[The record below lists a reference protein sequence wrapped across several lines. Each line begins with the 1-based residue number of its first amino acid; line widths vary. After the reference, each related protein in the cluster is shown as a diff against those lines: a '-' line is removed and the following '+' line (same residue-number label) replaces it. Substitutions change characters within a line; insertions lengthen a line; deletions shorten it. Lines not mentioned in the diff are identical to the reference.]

1 MDQFSH
7 DLTLALEETSLM
19 DRACGVGR
27 WGSRRRTRSTGNLP
41 CAPQPTED
49 SSSSP
54 TDTLNNAHGLGH
66 GAHSNANA
74 NVDGLDPHIHVDMLP
89 ASDSDDKAEAMLPLR
104 LPVKA
109 LNAAAAV
116 RMGTGAL
123 ESDSLN
129 ETTFSPARFY
139 KPNSRRKRKIKRMS
153 MEFEFS
159 KDSNLAVSPHSFT
172 ESPLHPG
179 MLGGCISG
187 TGTVRKRLLKA
198 ESGNRSHLFFCGKR
212 KRSNRDRYHECDH
225 DASVARDGG
234 GCAVSSN
241 LHSSSMPR
249 YTHME
254 EYHRMRPRSY
264 SSTSKPH
271 SDRLLPLNKGLL
283 SKINRIAKNQTQQA
297 QKTDNTSN
305 MEEGLE
311 PEQAEAQVLLQS
323 AQTAANQQQQQQRDL
338 SESSASCAG
347 PGGFGMETLVPVSDI
362 ETLLNHSDKMPLQ
375 LSADSAV
382 TDYNQMHR
390 KKSHYGHIHGSGST
404 TKSHRRRRFCQ
415 TPQSLQVQ
423 SMDCSELYDF
433 LSSSSLSSS
442 SDSDDGHRLHD
453 TDREG
458 DDELTDWPGNEFGP
472 GKYDPK
478 RKLTKKSLLPQIR
491 SDDTIGEDDTL
502 MSGTEATATMPFT
515 DSYGGGTSQ
524 SPPLT
529 DALQD
534 LSRFQLAASSEPIE
548 ISGGGA
554 NRSVGF
560 IDVNICMDTERS
572 MNGMPTIVK
581 QIESEMSGETSNPF
595 LSSSPPLQMLEVREI
610 RAGCRR
616 INGND
621 RPGFS
626 IKLGVNERLARFL
639 QDARQTQIRLPDIEL
654 YEQDSLLNLAT
665 LYSLSMVVE
674 NGCTVLTKTSCF
686 LYGRNTTQSVHVD
699 PQRDLQHR
707 PDLFGDYKRR
717 CYGGDAA
724 DPTAPTSMTPSAANV
739 NANAS
744 AAASPAAE
752 MLPKQ

>member
-54 TDTLNNAHGLGH
+54 TDTMNNAHGHGH
-66 GAHSNANA
+66 GHHPNTNANI
-74 NVDGLDPHIHVDMLP
+74 DGLDTHTHNDMMLP

-104 LPVKA
+104 LPGKM

-116 RMGTGAL
+116 RMGMGAL

-129 ETTFSPARFY
+129 ETNFSPARFY

-159 KDSNLAVSPHSFT
+159 KDCNLAVSPHSFT

-179 MLGGCISG
+179 MLGGCAGSMTG
-187 TGTVRKRLLKA
+187 TGTVRKRVLKMD
-198 ESGNRSHLFFCGKR
+198 SGNRSNLFFCGKR
-212 KRSNRDRYHECDH
+212 KRSNRDRYHEH
-225 DASVARDGG
+225 DQEAGVPFGGG
-234 GCAVSSN
+234 GCSGEGGSGSSK

-249 YTHME
+249 YTHIE

-283 SKINRIAKNQTQQA
+283 SKINRIAQTQTETQRA

-305 MEEGLE
+305 MEEEGLE
-311 PEQAEAQVLLQS
+311 HEQAETQP
-323 AQTAANQQQQQQRDL
+323 QTAAANPHL
-338 SESSASCAG
+338 ELVESAASTAG
-347 PGGFGMETLVPVSDI
+347 LGVFSMETLVPVSDI
-362 ETLLNHSDKMPLQ
+362 ETLLNTSDKLPLQ
-375 LSADSAV
+375 LSLDCAVADYHA
-382 TDYNQMHR
+382 HR
-390 KKSHYGHIHGSGST
+390 QKSHYGHMHGSGST
-404 TKSHRRRRFCQ
+404 KAHRRRRFCQ
-415 TPQSLQVQ
+415 TPQPLQVQ
-423 SMDCSELYDF
+423 SMDCTELYDF
-433 LSSSSLSSS
+433 FSSSSLSSS
-442 SDSDDGHRLHD
+442 SDSEDGHRLHD

-458 DDELTDWPGNEFGP
+458 DDELTDWPGNEIGP
-472 GKYDPK
+472 GGKYDPK

-502 MSGTEATATMPFT
+502 MSGTEATATMTFA
-515 DSYGGGTSQ
+515 DSYGGVGGGTSQ
-524 SPPLT
+524 SPPQT

-534 LSRFQLAASSEPIE
+534 LTRFQPAASSEPIE
-548 ISGGGA
+548 ICGGGA
-554 NRSVGF
+554 NRGNRSVGF
-560 IDVNICMDTERS
+560 IGVNICLDTETS
-572 MNGMPTIVK
+572 MNGMPALK

-595 LSSSPPLQMLEVREI
+595 LSSSPPMQIQEVREI

-616 INGND
+616 INGD

-626 IKLGVNERLARFL
+626 IKLSVNERLARFL
-639 QDARQTQIRLPDIEL
+639 QDSRQTQIRLPDIEI

-665 LYSLSMVVE
+665 LYSLNMLVE
-674 NGCTVLTKTSCF
+674 NGCTVLTKT
-686 LYGRNTTQSVHVD
+686 RNTTQSSNID
-699 PQRDLQHR
+699 PQHGLQQR
-707 PDLFGDYKRR
+707 PDLLSDFKRR
-717 CYGGDAA
+717 CYGGNGDNTNTPVASDAFNPA
-724 DPTAPTSMTPSAANV
+724 TAATPAGV
-739 NANAS
+739 
-744 AAASPAAE
+744 AAE
-752 MLPKQ
+752 LLPKK

>member
-54 TDTLNNAHGLGH
+54 TDALNAHGHHQHPG
-66 GAHSNANA
+66 GNAGGDK
-74 NVDGLDPHIHVDMLP
+74 VMLH
-89 ASDSDDKAEAMLPLR
+89 ASDSDEKPEAMLPLR
-104 LPVKA
+104 LPAKCP
-109 LNAAAAV
+109 NV
-116 RMGTGAL
+116 RLGIGAL

-129 ETTFSPARFY
+129 ETNFSPARFY

-159 KDSNLAVSPHSFT
+159 KDCNVMIASPHSFHDS
-172 ESPLHPG
+172 SPLQPG
-179 MLGGCISG
+179 MLAAATAATGGNVAG
-187 TGTVRKRLLKA
+187 GNLTGTVRKRLLKTDC
-198 ESGNRSHLFFCGKR
+198 SSRLNSLFCGKR
-212 KRSNRDRYHECDH
+212 KRSNRDRYNEQE
-225 DASVARDGG
+225 AAGILVGG
-234 GCAVSSN
+234 SSSK

-254 EYHRMRPRSY
+254 EYQRMRPRSY

-283 SKINRIAKNQTQQA
+283 SKINRIAQSQTPTQSQSQQTQ
-297 QKTDNTSN
+297 KTETELVTHAD
-305 MEEGLE
+305 EQQLE
-311 PEQAEAQVLLQS
+311 LRVE
-323 AQTAANQQQQQQRDL
+323 TAA
-338 SESSASCAG
+338 SEL
-347 PGGFGMETLVPVSDI
+347 LVPVSDI
-362 ETLLNHSDKMPLQ
+362 ESLLNLPSSITLEH
-375 LSADSAV
+375 AGIGG
-382 TDYNQMHR
+382 DYHAHR
-390 KKSHYGHIHGSGST
+390 KKSSSSHHHHHHHHHH
-404 TKSHRRRRFCQ
+404 HRRRRFCQ
-415 TPQSLQVQ
+415 TTTAHALHDVQ

-442 SDSDDGHRLHD
+442 SDDSEDSHRLHD

-458 DDELTDWPGNEFGP
+458 DDELTDWPGNEFGHGV

-502 MSGTEATATMPFT
+502 MSGTEATAASTAAAAAT
-515 DSYGGGTSQ
+515 CCDSAGISL
-524 SPPLT
+524 SPPT
-529 DALQD
+529 QPQEA
-534 LSRFQLAASSEPIE
+534 LSRFQSAASSQPIE
-548 ISGGGA
+548 ICGGGA

-560 IDVNICMDTERS
+560 NICLDMESTS
-572 MNGMPTIVK
+572 CNGLPAVR

-595 LSSSPPLQMLEVREI
+595 LSSSPPLQLQEVREI

-616 INGND
+616 INGD

-626 IKLGVNERLARFL
+626 IKLSVNERLARFL
-639 QDARQTQIRLPDIEL
+639 QDPRQTQIRLPDIEL
-654 YEQDSLLNLAT
+654 YEQDSLINLST

-674 NGCTVLTKTSCF
+674 NGCTVLTKT
-686 LYGRNTTQSVHVD
+686 R
-699 PQRDLQHR
+699 
-707 PDLFGDYKRR
+707 
-717 CYGGDAA
+717 
-724 DPTAPTSMTPSAANV
+724 
-739 NANAS
+739 
-744 AAASPAAE
+744 
-752 MLPKQ
+752 

>member
-54 TDTLNNAHGLGH
+54 TDTLNNAHGHGH
-66 GAHSNANA
+66 GAHSNTNA
-74 NVDGLDPHIHVDMLP
+74 NVDGLDAHTHIDMLP
-89 ASDSDDKAEAMLPLR
+89 ASDSDEKAEAMLPLR
-104 LPVKA
+104 LPGKA

-116 RMGTGAL
+116 RMGIGAL

-129 ETTFSPARFY
+129 ETNFSPARFY

-172 ESPLHPG
+172 ESPLHPS
-179 MLGGCISG
+179 MLGGCTGSISG

-198 ESGNRSHLFFCGKR
+198 ESGNRSNLFFCGKR
-212 KRSNRDRYHECDH
+212 KRSNRDRYHEFDQ
-225 DASVARDGG
+225 DADNARDGG
-234 GCAVSSN
+234 GCAISSN

-271 SDRLLPLNKGLL
+271 SERLLPLNKGLL
-283 SKINRIAKNQTQQA
+283 SKINRIAQNQTQTQQA

-305 MEEGLE
+305 MEECLE
-311 PEQAEAQVLLQS
+311 QEQAEAQVLPQS
-323 AQTAANQQQQQQRDL
+323 TAVKQQQQQLDL
-338 SESSASCAG
+338 KESAASAAG
-347 PGGFGMETLVPVSDI
+347 LGGFSMETLVPVSDI

-375 LSADSAV
+375 LSVDSAI
-382 TDYNQMHR
+382 TDYNHVHR
-390 KKSHYGHIHGSGST
+390 KKSHYGHIHGSTST
-404 TKSHRRRRFCQ
+404 TKAHRRRRFCQ

-472 GKYDPK
+472 GGKYDPK

-502 MSGTEATATMPFT
+502 MSGTEATASMPFT
-515 DSYGGGTSQ
+515 DSYGGGGTSQ
-524 SPPLT
+524 SPPLS

-572 MNGMPTIVK
+572 MNGMPAIVK

-595 LSSSPPLQMLEVREI
+595 LSSSPPMQMLEVREI

-616 INGND
+616 INGD

-626 IKLGVNERLARFL
+626 IKLSVNERLARFL
-639 QDARQTQIRLPDIEL
+639 QDPRQTQIRLPDIEI

-665 LYSLSMVVE
+665 LYSLNMVVE
-674 NGCTVLTKTSCF
+674 NGCTVLTKT
-686 LYGRNTTQSVHVD
+686 RNTTQSVHID
-699 PQRDLQHR
+699 PQRNLQQR
-707 PDLFGDYKRR
+707 PDLFSDFKRR

-724 DPTAPTSMTPSAANV
+724 EDTAPTSVTTTAAN
-739 NANAS
+739 ANVS
-744 AAASPAAE
+744 TAAMPATE
-752 MLPKQ
+752 MLPKK